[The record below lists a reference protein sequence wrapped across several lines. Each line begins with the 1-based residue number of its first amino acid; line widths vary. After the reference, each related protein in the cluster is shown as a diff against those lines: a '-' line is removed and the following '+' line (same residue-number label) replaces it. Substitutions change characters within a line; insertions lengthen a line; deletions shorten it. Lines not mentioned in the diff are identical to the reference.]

1 MKTRSFPRPLLF
13 TTASMLLAGVTHAST
28 IILVDYDDGI
38 ANSIHNVAVR
48 NGGFE
53 TATVSGS
60 PLQANFT
67 NTGSWVN
74 RGTGGQSASAV
85 IQNNPR
91 NGLNRGVGSD
101 NTGARMHV
109 IDTGY
114 NLVTGDIV
122 NFSFFWRDGSGWED
136 LSDRTQFTI
145 FTTLD
150 NTFAG
155 TLDQSS
161 ATLSALSAVND
172 SYQEHAG
179 MFNISA
185 AMNGRRLFIGIDAIN
200 GGANTNGFFFIED
213 VYVDVVSVP
222 EPSAL
227 VLGGLGM
234 LVLVRR
240 RR

>member
-1 MKTRSFPRPLLF
+1 
-13 TTASMLLAGVTHAST
+13 MLLAGASHAST
-28 IILVDYDDGI
+28 ILVDYDDGI
-38 ANSIHNVAVR
+38 ANSVHNAAVR

-60 PLQANFT
+60 PLQATFT

-74 RGTGGQSASAV
+74 RGSAGQTAAAV

-101 NTGARMHV
+101 NTGVRMHV

-136 LSDRTQFTI
+136 PSDRTQFTI
-145 FTTLD
+145 FTTVD
-150 NTFAG
+150 NTFSG

-161 ATLSALSAVND
+161 SLLSALSAVND

-179 MFNISA
+179 MFNIGA
-185 AMNGRRLFIGIDAIN
+185 AMNGKRLFIGIDAVN
-200 GGANTNGFFFIED
+200 GGANSSGFFFIED
-213 VYVDVVSVP
+213 VYVDVASVP
-222 EPSAL
+222 ETSAML
-227 VLGGLGM
+227 LGGLGM
-234 LVLVRR
+234 FALLRR